1 MTHPRKPQRGDIMV
15 FFGTK
20 RIAILGFGMEGRSTY
35 KLIRRYFPE
44 QHINICDQNDTLP
57 GNQSDAIS
65 DKHVSWHLGA
75 GYLSGLDGADI
86 IMKSPGIPYKAL
98 HGIPPERITSQTA
111 IFLELYRKQVIGIT
125 GTKGKSTTASLLH
138 YILIYAGKPSLLA
151 GNIGKPCFDLLDKI
165 TEDSIIVFEMS
176 SHQLEQLKISPQVAI
191 LLNVFREH
199 LDHYQSFDAYR
210 DAKFNIARWQQPGD
224 YFICNIHNENIAG
237 KKLVLNLPGKLITL
251 GGLSE
256 DGRGVFIDDSD
267 IVIAVPGKQLRLPGA
282 ATVRLLPGE
291 HNLLNIA
298 AAAGAAVLMGVTA
311 DHIAD
316 AIKIFPGL
324 PHRLEHVGTF
334 NDVSYYNDSIATIP
348 EACMEA
354 VKAVPA
360 ALTLILG
367 GHDRGLD
374 YHALMEFLSES
385 CVQKMFFTGEAGRR
399 MHDLVKQ
406 YAGFSGKTCRLVG
419 SFDEAVQAACR
430 ATPAGK
436 AVLLSPAASSYDTFR
451 DFKERGERF
460 KTLVKQF
467 AT

>member
-1 MTHPRKPQRGDIMV
+1 MCMSQD
-15 FFGTK
+15 FFKRIFDGK

-35 KLIRRYFPE
+35 MLIRRHFPE
-44 QHINICDQNDTLP
+44 QHITICDQKDTLP
-57 GNQSDAIS
+57 ETHSDAFC

-86 IMKSPGIPYKAL
+86 IMKSPGIPYKEL
-98 HGIPPERITSQTA
+98 QSIPPERITSQTA
-111 IFLELYRKQVIGIT
+111 LFLELFRKQVIGIT
-125 GTKGKSTTASLLH
+125 GTKGKSTAAALLH
-138 YILIYAGKPSLLA
+138 HMLQQAGKPSLLA
-151 GNIGKPCFDLLDKI
+151 GNIGTPCFELLDTI
-165 TEDSIIVFEMS
+165 HNDSIVVFEMS
-176 SHQLEQLKISPQVAI
+176 SHQLEQLNVSPHVAI

-199 LDHYQSFDAYR
+199 LDHYQSFEAYR
-210 DAKFNIARWQQPGD
+210 DAKFNIARWQHPGD
-224 YFICNIHNENIAG
+224 YFICNIHNENIARQ
-237 KKLVLNLPGKLITL
+237 LPALHLPGRLITL
-251 GGLSE
+251 GGVSE
-256 DGRGVFIDDSD
+256 GGRGVFVEGSD
-267 IVIAVPGKQLRLPGA
+267 IVLATPDKQLRLPGA
-282 ATVRLLPGE
+282 AAVRLLPGE

-298 AAAGAAVLMGVTA
+298 AAAGAAALMDVSA
-311 DHIAD
+311 NDIAD
-316 AIKIFPGL
+316 AIKTFPGL

-334 NDVSYYNDSIATIP
+334 GGVSYYNDSIATIP

-360 ALTLILG
+360 SFTLILG

-374 YHALMEFLSES
+374 YNALMKFLSAS
-385 CVQKMFFTGEAGRR
+385 PVQKLFFTGEAGRR
-399 MHDLVKQ
+399 MHALVKQ

-419 SFDEAVQAACR
+419 SFDEAVQEACR

>member
-1 MTHPRKPQRGDIMV
+1 MTADFFQRT
-15 FFGTK
+15 FGGK

-44 QHINICDQNDTLP
+44 QHITICDQNDALRE
-57 GNQSDAIS
+57 NQSAAIS
-65 DKHVSWHLGA
+65 DKQVSWHLGA
-75 GYLSGLDGADI
+75 DYLSGLDGADI

-111 IFLELYRKQVIGIT
+111 LFLELYRKQVIGIT
-125 GTKGKSTTASLLH
+125 GTKGKSTTAALLH
-138 YILIYAGKPSLLA
+138 HMLQQAGKPALLA
-151 GNIGKPCFDLLDKI
+151 GNIGKACFDLLDQI

-224 YFICNIHNENIAG
+224 CFICNIHNANIAG
-237 KKLVLNLPGKLITL
+237 KMPALSLPGRLITL
-251 GGLSE
+251 GSLSE
-256 DGRGVFIDDSD
+256 DGRGVFIDNSD
-267 IVIAVPGKQLRLPGA
+267 IVIAVPGKQQCLPGA
-282 ATVRLLPGE
+282 AAARLLPGE

-298 AAAGAAVLMGVTA
+298 AAASAAALKGTTA
-311 DHIAD
+311 DQIAV
-316 AIKIFPGL
+316 AIKTFPGL

-360 ALTLILG
+360 AYTLILG

-374 YHALMEFLSES
+374 YQALMDFLSES
-385 CVQKMFFTGEAGRR
+385 PVQKMFFTGEAGRR
-399 MHDLVKQ
+399 MHDLAKQ
-406 YAGFSGKTCRLVG
+406 CAGFSGKTCRLVS
-419 SFDEAVQAACR
+419 SFDEAVQEACS
-430 ATPAGK
+430 ATPTGK
-436 AVLLSPAASSYDTFR
+436 AVLLSPAASSYDAFR

-460 KTLVKQF
+460 KTIVKQF